1 MLLFLMAVAPVLSW
15 RKMSGQV
22 LWQRLAIPVWI
33 GVGTVVLCVAFGLRG
48 FATLIGFGLGAMAA
62 ATAARAL
69 VLSVR
74 GAHTRHVGWWRGLV
88 GRANGGMVVH
98 LGVVLLA
105 VGVIAATS
113 YRHQAELPLHQGSVV
128 TYDGH
133 TFEFEGLR
141 TVTSPSRTAR
151 EALVKVDGTVFAP
164 ATTSFGSALSVVGT
178 PAIDSGLTGDIYLTF
193 DAVGGLGATSGSS
206 PIENLPAGSVA
217 LGVVIEPLVA
227 WLWAGGL
234 LIGLGGLL
242 ALVPGTRRRA
252 TDPVSAPSPM
262 VTDVPAPPA
271 GAAADGGARGDA
283 RTGRRPGRPPGRPGM
298 SGRRRG
304 HPARWL
310 AGTVLLVLVVV
321 GIVLATR
328 TPQEATE
335 VQSPLLGQAAPAFT
349 GASLTSGAPVS
360 LRSLRGHYVVLN
372 FFASWCIPC
381 RQEAPDLSRFYFQ
394 QTHARG
400 GADMVSVVFHDT
412 TSTAKGFLR
421 QNGDLWPAIS
431 DPGGAI
437 AEHYG
442 VTAPPTT
449 FVIDPAGRVA
459 AVLEGPATQKNLDTS
474 LHGARQSAA
483 RSSRA

>member
-1 MLLFLMAVAPVLSW
+1 
-15 RKMSGQV
+15 
-22 LWQRLAIPVWI
+22 
-33 GVGTVVLCVAFGLRG
+33 
-48 FATLIGFGLGAMAA
+48 
-62 ATAARAL
+62 
-69 VLSVR
+69 
-74 GAHTRHVGWWRGLV
+74 
-88 GRANGGMVVH
+88 
-98 LGVVLLA
+98 
-105 VGVIAATS
+105 
-113 YRHQAELPLHQGSVV
+113 
-128 TYDGH
+128 
-133 TFEFEGLR
+133 
-141 TVTSPSRTAR
+141 
-151 EALVKVDGTVFAP
+151 
-164 ATTSFGSALSVVGT
+164 
-178 PAIDSGLTGDIYLTF
+178 
-193 DAVGGLGATSGSS
+193 
-206 PIENLPAGSVA
+206 
-217 LGVVIEPLVA
+217 
-227 WLWAGGL
+227 
-234 LIGLGGLL
+234 
-242 ALVPGTRRRA
+242 
-252 TDPVSAPSPM
+252 
-262 VTDVPAPPA
+262 
-271 GAAADGGARGDA
+271 
-283 RTGRRPGRPPGRPGM
+283 M

-394 QTHARG
+394 QTHTRG